1 MHSVNAFCF
10 EFFAPLFKKSCGMRF
25 KRNRRSRIKNF
36 PFSVKN
42 FDPSVRTIS
51 SENKIAAA
59 FSDFWICKSYNITR
73 GNFRFCVNDYF
84 VCSRKTPSSSK
95 AEKIAEFKNPRIAK
109 IAAENRKSFG
119 AFWVRPCARWNGF
132 AIYFAIRKSE
142 NAENSFAKENGALR
156 KCAPEFTEIW
166 KRKMVQINSAPLN
179 YSS

>member
-1 MHSVNAFCF
+1 MISRHASRVKKYRGQGAAMKKHIIFDMDGVIFDTEAVSQRRWF
-10 EFFAPLFKKSCGMRF
+10 EYGDSFGF
-25 KRNRRSRIKNF
+25 
-36 PFSVKN
+36 
-42 FDPSVRTIS
+42 
-51 SENKIAAA
+51 
-59 FSDFWICKSYNITR
+59 YNIKEVYPKIIGTNSADTR
-73 GNFRFCVNDYF
+73 RIMINEYKD
-84 VCSRKTPSSSK
+84 

-142 NAENSFAKENGALR
+142 NAENSFSKENGALR